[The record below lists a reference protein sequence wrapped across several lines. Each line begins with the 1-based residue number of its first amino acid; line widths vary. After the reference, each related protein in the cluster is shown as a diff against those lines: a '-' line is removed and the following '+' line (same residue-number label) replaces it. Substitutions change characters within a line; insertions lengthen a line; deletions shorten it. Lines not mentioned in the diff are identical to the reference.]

1 MGFNEK
7 SNCIKHSVYID
18 DGVSGTTFDGKGFQ
32 AMIAEVE
39 ARKVA
44 TIIVKDMSRSGRDY
58 LKVGLY
64 TDVLFK
70 DKGVRF
76 IAVNNGI
83 GSNNQGDNDFT
94 PFLNIMNDYN
104 AKDTSKKI
112 RVVVKMRGEA
122 GEHLTSNPPYRYV
135 NKN

>member
-1 MGFNEK
+1 M
-7 SNCIKHSVYID
+7 
-18 DGVSGTTFDGKGFQ
+18 SGTTFDRKGFQ